1 MWGEVFTS
9 LPLYYPFRHRFRM
22 PPLLSYPYTPKIT
35 FYKMTIIKRTIF
47 FAIASLASSAVL
59 PSSGAARAEPSLLE
73 LSRVVTEQDLVKDK
87 VIDKPA
93 FCSGGTSFCPKTV
106 VMGHTATAI
115 GFSVYAG
122 NWSLGADSHLVSLG
136 KTYRMT
142 KATVF
147 RRSNGK
153 VEGSEALDTSKQYS
167 WEYDS
172 VSVEFEPLDAKAR
185 MCDFIEYE
193 GSNFNVEGIRLD
205 GKHYPFA
212 LGKPKP
218 YPYAK
223 DEPLC
228 AITPQYGKAKYVCH
242 MYRHDGTESQENK
255 VKFGLNNYF
264 SKDMFLGFTENS
276 YEIEASCTYTAA
288 LAAPYPFQQFGVMM
302 IPGYETTIKVDKTA
316 SMASNAHTY
325 KKPVPTERII
335 QFEGPLADLQQV
347 NYDERWIYY
356 HFNKVPADSL
366 WETLQGKIQEIEK
379 NKRYSRRQ
387 KDFGRLKAEQCYLS
401 RYLECVEAGAVKMQ
415 DSHAANLIFLKDGR
429 SFYLVG
435 NDKYLDY
442 AHANHING
450 VVTEWMEGFTKA
462 MNLAKRIR
470 GMEIVPETDFDTIPA
485 IYRKE
490 LLAMNDSTRLA
501 IERLRNA
508 AAEVKVMDTPD
519 CTGEEFI
526 EKVVRENPGVVLF
539 FDLWATWCGPCM
551 NGIKAMEPLKPKWA
565 GRPIRFVYGTNES
578 SPINQWT
585 KQIASMPGIH
595 YRLPDK
601 MWNAIPN
608 LNGIPQYYIYD
619 SQGNRFYEQTGF
631 GGIDPLKEKI
641 EEALSLRHP

>member
-1 MWGEVFTS
+1 
-9 LPLYYPFRHRFRM
+9 
-22 PPLLSYPYTPKIT
+22 
-35 FYKMTIIKRTIF
+35 MTIVNRIILL
-47 FAIASLASSAVL
+47 AIALMASSAV
-59 PSSGAARAEPSLLE
+59 PAKAWSSEGRSQNLFG
-73 LSRVVTEQDLVKDK
+73 LSRVVTGEDKVRDK

-93 FCSGGTSFCPKTV
+93 FSSGGSSFCPKTV
-106 VMGHTATAI
+106 VMGQTATTI
-115 GFSVYAG
+115 GFSVYTG
-122 NWSLGADSHLVSLG
+122 QWSLAAESHLSSLG
-136 KTYRMT
+136 KNYRMT

-147 RRSNGK
+147 KRSHGK
-153 VEGSEALDTSKQYS
+153 VESSEALDPSKQYT
-167 WEYDS
+167 WEHDS
-172 VSVEFEPLDAKAR
+172 VSLEFEPLDAKAR

-228 AITPQYGKAKYVCH
+228 AITPQYGKARYTCY
-242 MYRHDGTESQENK
+242 MYRHDGTENRENL
-255 VKFGLNNYF
+255 VMFGLDNHF
-264 SKDMFLGFTENS
+264 SKDMFPGFTENG
-276 YEIEASCTYTAA
+276 YDIEASCTYTAA

-302 IPGYETTIKVDKTA
+302 IPGYETTVRVDETA
-316 SMASNAHTY
+316 SVASNAQTY
-325 KKPVPTERII
+325 KKPIPTYSII

-356 HFNKVPADSL
+356 HFNKVSADSL

-387 KDFGRLKAEQCYLS
+387 KDFGRLKAEQTYLR
-401 RYLECVEAGAVKMQ
+401 RYLECVDEGSANLQ
-415 DSHAANLIFLKDGR
+415 DSHAAELIFLKDGR
-429 SFYLVG
+429 SFYIVG
-435 NDKYLDY
+435 NDKYLGY
-442 AHANHING
+442 AHANHIDG
-450 VVTEWMEGFTKA
+450 VVTEWMEGFAQA

-470 GMEIVPETDFDTIPA
+470 GMETVPETAFDTIPA

-490 LLAMNDSTRLA
+490 LRAMNDSTRLA

-508 AAEVKVMDTPD
+508 AAEVTVMDTPD

-551 NGIKAMEPLKPKWA
+551 NGIKAMEPLKSQWA
-565 GRPIRFVYGTNES
+565 GRPIRFVYVTNES
-578 SPINQWT
+578 SPTNQWT

-601 MWNAIPN
+601 IWNAIPN

-619 SQGNRFYEQTGF
+619 TQGNLFYEQTGF

-641 EEALSLRHP
+641 EEALSLQHP